1 MKKAMKKLVTLVM
14 VACLMVANCITAF
27 AGEWKKDTE
36 YGGYFCWYQRDA
48 GSYPVGCW
56 ENIDGKY
63 YYFDFMGY
71 LETDCITADGYHV
84 DENGA
89 WIESIPQMSQEEM
102 DEYYKS
108 LYKEVLIDY
117 YEHGFVSSEEEF
129 EYYVNLYFPDP
140 VEAEFVMNE
149 IRSNYSKGSAEY

>member
-27 AGEWKKDTE
+27 AGWTKDPE
-36 YGGYFCWYQRDA
+36 YDTLWMYQRDD
-48 GSYPVGCW
+48 GTYSEDCW

-63 YYFDFMGY
+63 YHFDTIGI
-71 LETDCITADGYHV
+71 LDTDCITSDGYHV
-84 DENGA
+84 DGNGE
-89 WIESIPQMSQEEM
+89 WLQDIPQMSQEEM

-108 LYKEVLIDY
+108 LYKEMLIDW
-117 YEHGFVSSEEEF
+117 YESGLISSEEEF
-129 EYYVNLYFPDP
+129 AEYVNSFFPDP

-149 IRSNYSKGSAEY
+149 IRSNHSMGSAQY